1 MNAPSQPRQLRIAL
15 VDDEE
20 AVRTSLTALL
30 EGTPD
35 LACAGCYASVE
46 AALAGLA
53 GRPADVLLLDLRMP
67 GTGGI
72 QGIPRFQRAFPDLHV
87 VILTLFHEDD
97 EIFAA
102 LRAGAIGYLLKRDP
116 PEMLLQ
122 SLRDASSGGSP
133 MSPAIARRVIQSFRS
148 QPAAREDSELT
159 RQELR
164 ILELLRS
171 GRTYKQAAAEL
182 DISLDTVRTHVKRI
196 YRKLQVNS
204 LVQALGRTE
213 GKDSPGLPPRSGG
226 A

>member
-1 MNAPSQPRQLRIAL
+1 MNAPSRVRQLRIAL

-20 AVRTSLTALL
+20 AVRASLTALL

-35 LACAGCYASVE
+35 LVCAGCYASVD

-53 GRPADVLLLDLRMP
+53 GSPADILLLDLRMP

-72 QGIPRFQRAFPDLHV
+72 AGIPLFQRAFPALQV

-102 LRAGAIGYLLKRDP
+102 LRAGAVGYLLKRDP

-122 SLRDASSGGSP
+122 SLRDVSSGGAP
-133 MSPAIARRVIQSFRS
+133 MSPSIARRVIQSFRS
-148 QPAAREDSELT
+148 HPAGHRDSELT

-171 GRTYKQAAAEL
+171 GRTYKQAGEDL
-182 DISLDTVRTHVKRI
+182 EISLDTVRTHVKRI

-204 LVQALGRTE
+204 LVQALGRT
-213 GKDSPGLPPRSGG
+213 DGLDNPRLQPHHRVV
-226 A
+226 